1 MLFLYITLNH
11 TSFATYQQQQQ
22 QIQCVIIV
30 YKLIVLLMFIKIKN
44 IKSEINLKNWL
55 SNHACL

>member
-11 TSFATYQQQQQ
+11 TSIATYQQQ
-22 QIQCVIIV
+22 IHCVINV

-55 SNHACL
+55 SSHACL

>member
-11 TSFATYQQQQQ
+11 TSIATYQQQQQ
-22 QIQCVIIV
+22 IHCVINV

-44 IKSEINLKNWL
+44 IKSEINLKIWL